1 MNNLFYDPQIFYQK
15 VGGISRYF
23 VEVIN
28 RLSQEPDFNV
38 TLPLVYTQNKYLK
51 ASPYFDLDLDFDI
64 INHRFLKN
72 YAPKLYGLNHKKAIY
87 YLKNRQFDIV
97 HTTYYDNYFLPHIK
111 NSPLVTTIHDLI
123 HERGLVQYTPK
134 GINEGDKTIESR
146 KKQIEMASGIVAVSE
161 NTKKDLV
168 DLLNVSPEKVRVIY
182 HGVSFNVD
190 ELEKNVIRK
199 IPQNYLLYVGSR
211 AKYKNFDRFLSV
223 AAELM
228 RQNSDLHLVCTGG
241 GEWSE
246 KEKEW
251 IKKQGIESKIIH
263 FDYVDDAILYGLY
276 KYALCFVFPSLYEG
290 FGIPMLEAFAAKCP
304 MALSQSSCFPEIAEN
319 GTVYFDP
326 YDEASMYQSI
336 NDLLFNTQL
345 QKTLIENGE
354 QRLRFFSWDKCAFQ
368 HKELYLSLLK

>member
-1 MNNLFYDPQIFYQK
+1 MNNLFYDPQILYQK

-51 ASPYFDLDLDFDI
+51 ASPYLHFDLDFDI
-64 INHRFLKN
+64 INNRFLKN
-72 YAPKLYGLNHKKAIY
+72 YAPKLYGLNHKKAIHA
-87 YLKNRQFDIV
+87 LKNQQFDII
-97 HTTYYDNYFLPHIK
+97 HTTYYDNYLLPYLK
-111 NSPLVTTIHDLI
+111 KSRLVTTIHDMI
-123 HERGLVQYTPK
+123 HERGLVEYTEK
-134 GINEGDKTIESR
+134 DTTVENR
-146 KKQIEMASGIVAVSE
+146 KKQIEMASSIVAVSE

-168 DLLNVSPEKVRVIY
+168 DILNVSPKKVQVIY

-190 ELEKNVIRK
+190 ELEKNVVRK
-199 IPQNYLLYVGSR
+199 IPQNYMLYVGSR

-228 RQNSDLHLVCTGG
+228 RQNFDLHLVCTGG

-290 FGIPMLEAFAAKCP
+290 FGIPILEAFAAKCP
-304 MALSQSSCFPEIAEN
+304 MALSQSSCFPEIADK
-319 GTVYFDP
+319 GAVYFDP
-326 YDEASMYQSI
+326 YDEASMYQCI

-345 QKTLIENGE
+345 QTSLIENGE
-354 QRLRFFSWDKCAFQ
+354 QRLRYFSWDKCAFQ
-368 HKELYLSLLK
+368 HKELYLNLLK

>member
-38 TLPLVYTQNKYLK
+38 TLPLVYTQNKYLR
-51 ASPYFDLDLDFDI
+51 ASPYLDFDFDFDI

-72 YAPKLYGLNHKKAIY
+72 HAPKLYGLNHKKAIY
-87 YLKNRQFDIV
+87 YLKNQQYDIV
-97 HTTYYDNYFLPHIK
+97 HTTYYDNYFLPYLK
-111 NSPLVTTIHDLI
+111 NSRLVTTIHDMI
-123 HERGLVQYTPK
+123 HERGLYNQE
-134 GINEGDKTIESR
+134 GINNRGSTVENR

-168 DLLNVSPEKVRVIY
+168 DILNVSPEKVQVIY
-182 HGVSFNVD
+182 HGVSFDVE
-190 ELEKNVIRK
+190 ELEKNVVRK

-228 RQNSDLHLVCTGG
+228 RQNSDLYLVCTGG

-246 KEKEW
+246 QEREW

-290 FGIPMLEAFAAKCP
+290 FGIPILEAFAAKCP
-304 MALSQSSCFPEIAEN
+304 MALSQSSCFPEIADN
-319 GTVYFDP
+319 GAAYFDP

-336 NDLLFNTQL
+336 NHLLFNTQL
-345 QKTLIENGE
+345 QTSLIENGE

-368 HKELYLSLLK
+368 HKELYQSLLK